1 MKTSGIGGSA
11 GGDVAAA
18 LLAVASRA
26 AQLALKVRRGQVHC
40 VVLSQQVKI
49 TLNDLDW
56 CLSCHYLP
64 SPGNTLFNSG

>member
-26 AQLALKVRRGQVHC
+26 AQLALKVSWTGVEGRE
-40 VVLSQQVKI
+40 KI
-49 TLNDLDW
+49 
-56 CLSCHYLP
+56 
-64 SPGNTLFNSG
+64 